1 MTWESIGFGRRRAE
15 KEEPPRKMGL
25 ASSAGAFPL
34 ALIDDSVRCAD
45 TEVSVTS
52 IILPSSNGF
61 DSGASL
67 PARPQLCP
75 ATSQPVLRFELFE
88 APRYDDVSPERI
100 HFRKP
105 VTKAEGEYTVT

>member
-75 ATSQPVLRFELFE
+75 ATSQPVLRFEL
-88 APRYDDVSPERI
+88 SK
-100 HFRKP
+100 HH
-105 VTKAEGEYTVT
+105 VTMTSHRNASTF